1 MQEKLAVELGNIQK
15 TLLLPLWGR
24 AVATQKAQPLMIDST
39 AVEII
44 NKIDYDFS
52 VLAANISE
60 ITKLAWIG
68 RCLITDKIC
77 RKFLEEHPAA
87 TIVNIGCGL
96 DTTFNRVDNGL
107 LHWYDL
113 DLPDVIELRK
123 TFIPETARSK
133 CIECSILDYQ
143 WIRQITVE
151 DNILFIANGI
161 FYYFEENQV
170 RDLFI
175 KIACSYPGSEILFDV
190 ASPLGVK
197 MSNKMVIQN
206 SGLDEKSFL
215 KWGIKDIKDF
225 QLWDGRIKILD
236 RYSFFKD
243 FKNELSL
250 KERSGCFISDLLKVM
265 YMVHLHILN

>member
-1 MQEKLAVELGNIQK
+1 MPEKLLINLGDIQK

-24 AVATQKAQPLMIDST
+24 AVATQKTKPLIVDET

-52 VLAANISE
+52 KMAANLSE

-68 RCLITDKIC
+68 RCVITDKIC
-77 RKFLEEHPAA
+77 RKFLEKHPGA
-87 TIVNIGCGL
+87 TIVNMGCGL

-123 TFIPETARSK
+123 NFIPETERNK
-133 CIECSILDYQ
+133 CVAYSVLDCSWINNITPDDSIL
-143 WIRQITVE
+143 
-151 DNILFIANGI
+151 LIANGVL
-161 FYYFEENQV
+161 YYFEENQV
-170 RDLFI
+170 RDLLI

-197 MSNKMVIQN
+197 MSNKMVIKN

-215 KWGIKDIKDF
+215 KWGIANYRDM
-225 QLWDGRIKILD
+225 QLWDSRIRILNK
-236 RYSFFKD
+236 YSFFKD
-243 FKNELSL
+243 FKNELMF
-250 KERSGCFISDLLKVM
+250 KDRIGCFISDLLRIM
-265 YMVHLHILN
+265 YMVHLKILK